1 MQHDGASSWGSHL
14 ALPDQSGW
22 LAVLQAE
29 EQRVRR
35 YGGTHGL
42 VLIRLDDPV
51 NGRQL
56 EVAAAAIASS
66 VRDID
71 FLALVDRHTFAV
83 LALHCEDLT
92 SLVGRLRHAFDYLGL
107 PGTTLIDARPGGGDL
122 RTVWEAMIG
131 ALPAGSSRQV
141 DFVASAPPSLN

>member
-1 MQHDGASSWGSHL
+1 MQHDGASSWGGHL
-14 ALPDQSGW
+14 ALPDRSGW

-29 EQRVRR
+29 EQRVLR
-35 YGGTHGL
+35 YGGWHGL
-42 VLIRLDDPV
+42 VLIRLHDPAD
-51 NGRQL
+51 GRQL

-66 VRDID
+66 IRDID

-83 LALHCEDLT
+83 LALHCEDLV
-92 SLVGRLRHAFDYLGL
+92 SLVGRLRRAFDHLGF

-131 ALPAGSSRQV
+131 ALPVGPSRQV
-141 DFVASAPPSLN
+141 GFVASSPPSLN